1 MIDSDP
7 DTTES
12 GAERQSS
19 ADAGLESECSPRGE
33 QGSSPHCDLT
43 EAARPERRRQ
53 HRPRSQLGTEE
64 QEAFLD
70 GP

>member
-19 ADAGLESECSPRGE
+19 ADAGLEGECSPRGE
-33 QGSSPHCDLT
+33 QGSSPDCDLT
-43 EAARPERRRQ
+43 VCCEAREETAAETKVAAGKG
-53 HRPRSQLGTEE
+53 GTGG
-64 QEAFLD
+64 F
-70 GP
+70 P

>member
-19 ADAGLESECSPRGE
+19 ADAGLESKRSPRGE

-43 EAARPERRRQ
+43 EAARPEETAAETKVAAGKGGRGGS
-53 HRPRSQLGTEE
+53 P
-64 QEAFLD
+64 
-70 GP
+70 